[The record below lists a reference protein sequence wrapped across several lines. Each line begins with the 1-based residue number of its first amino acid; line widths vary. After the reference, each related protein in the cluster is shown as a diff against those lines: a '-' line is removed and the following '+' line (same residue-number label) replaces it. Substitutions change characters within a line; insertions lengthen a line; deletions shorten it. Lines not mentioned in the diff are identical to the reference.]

1 MMNIWTICGMA
12 LCALA
17 SIVVLREIRKEW
29 TVWIVLCVMLTVMY
43 FAMDFLK
50 ETVAIVR
57 EYADICPDISEYA
70 VVLIKG
76 LGTAGITYAAVEI
89 CRTAGENT
97 LAGYVELAGKIELL
111 LIGIPVFR
119 EILSIAVG
127 LL

>member
-1 MMNIWTICGMA
+1 
-12 LCALA
+12 
-17 SIVVLREIRKEW
+17 
-29 TVWIVLCVMLTVMY
+29 
-43 FAMDFLK
+43 
-50 ETVAIVR
+50 
-57 EYADICPDISEYA
+57 
-70 VVLIKG
+70 
-76 LGTAGITYAAVEI
+76 VEI